1 MTDAS
6 ASGRS
11 LPPGFT
17 VRLARRTR
25 MLEDGRVL
33 VGGSPTRV
41 ARLSARGAAA
51 FRGRD
56 LTIADATTRRLAEH
70 LLETGLGNPV
80 AGTLPEIAL
89 DQVTVV
95 IPVKERAQP
104 LSRLLA
110 SLPTGIARVI
120 VVDDASDAAAE
131 IAFAVR
137 RAGAELL
144 RLDVNG
150 GPAVARNA
158 GLARV
163 ETPFVAFIDSD
174 VTVEPG
180 AIGLLLR
187 HFADPRLSLAA
198 PRVLST
204 TVANPSW
211 VARYEDSRSS
221 LDLGAD
227 AALVRPRSPVTWVSS
242 TCLVGRVADL
252 DGGFDASMRVGEDVD
267 LVWRLVEAGRRVRF
281 EPSAVVRHEPRETA
295 RAWLARKFFY
305 GTGAQPLATRHPKDI
320 APAVLPPW
328 GAAVLALVAIQRRWS
343 IVAAIAVSAGALV
356 QVARRLRNV
365 EHPWRLATELT
376 GTSLVAAGGQGMALL
391 VRHWWPAAAA
401 AALFSRRAR
410 RLVAIAAVVDAAVE
424 YARLRPRLDPLRF
437 AVARRL
443 DDLAYGAGVWTSAWR
458 GRSVGALRP
467 AIIRTSADARGTGRA
482 RGDSGSV
489 RRDGDQ
495 PAA

>member
-1 MTDAS
+1 M
-6 ASGRS
+6 
-11 LPPGFT
+11 
-17 VRLARRTR
+17 ARRTR
-25 MLEDGRVL
+25 VLEGGRVL

-41 ARLSARGAAA
+41 ARLSGRGAGA

-56 LTIADATTRRLAEH
+56 LTVADATTRRLAEH

-80 AGTLPEIAL
+80 AHTLPEIAL
-89 DQVTVV
+89 DQVTAV

-110 SLPTGIARVI
+110 SLPGGLARVI
-120 VVDDASDAAAE
+120 VVDDGSDRAAE
-131 IAFAVR
+131 IAFVVR

-144 RLDVNG
+144 RLDVNQ
-150 GPAVARNA
+150 GPAAARNA

-163 ETPFVAFIDSD
+163 ETPFVAFLDSD
-174 VTVEPG
+174 VTVEPD

-187 HFADPRLSLAA
+187 HFADPRLALAA

-204 TVANPSW
+204 RVENPSW
-211 VARYEDSRSS
+211 VARYEDARSS

-242 TCLVGRVADL
+242 TCLVGRVSDL
-252 DGGFDASMRVGEDVD
+252 GAGFDDAMRVGEDVD
-267 LVWRLVEAGRRVRF
+267 LVWRLVDAGRRVRF

-305 GTGAQPLATRHPKDI
+305 GTGAHPLATRHPKDI

-328 GAAVLALVAIQRRWS
+328 GAAVLALVALQRRWATA
-343 IVAAIAVSAGALV
+343 AAIAVTAGALI

-401 AALFSRRAR
+401 AAVVFPRAR
-410 RLVAIAAVVDAAVE
+410 RLLAVAAVVDAAVE
-424 YARLRPRLDPLRF
+424 YVRLRPRLDPLRF

-458 GRSVGALRP
+458 GRSLGALLP
-467 AIIRTSADARGTGRA
+467 AIIRTSRA
-482 RGDSGSV
+482 ERAPRRGDSARGSA